1 MVDLLIQCFIFTA
14 TKSKMTNLLD
24 NIKLN
29 VERYLIFINKIDD
42 LPFPFDDSLYIEE
55 TLNYH
60 IYELYNKYN
69 NDKNIILSKKIFE
82 RSINKPIKYK
92 SFLLNILPNILLFV
106 ESNSLFL
113 NYS

>member
-1 MVDLLIQCFIFTA
+1 
-14 TKSKMTNLLD
+14 MTNLLN

-60 IYELYNKYN
+60 IYELYNVCEKN
-69 NDKNIILSKKIFE
+69 NNINIILSKKIFE
-82 RSINKPIKYK
+82 RSINKPKKYK
-92 SFLLNILPNILLFV
+92 RFLLNSLPKILFIV
-106 ESNSLFL
+106 ESNVIIK
-113 NYS
+113 

>member
-1 MVDLLIQCFIFTA
+1 
-14 TKSKMTNLLD
+14 MTNLLD

-55 TLNYH
+55 TLNYY

-69 NDKNIILSKKIFE
+69 NDNNIISSKKIFE
-82 RSINKPIKYK
+82 KSINKPIKYK
-92 SFLLNILPNILLFV
+92 RFLLNILPNILLFV
-106 ESNSLFL
+106 ESKLIIK
-113 NYS
+113 

>member
-1 MVDLLIQCFIFTA
+1 
-14 TKSKMTNLLD
+14 MTNLLD

-60 IYELYNKYN
+60 IYELYNKYA
-69 NDKNIILSKKIFE
+69 NDNDIISSKKIFE
-82 RSINKPIKYK
+82 KSINKPIKYK
-92 SFLLNILPNILLFV
+92 RFLLNILPNLLLFV
-106 ESNSLFL
+106 ESKLIIK
-113 NYS
+113 